1 MILTDPEWQA
11 VLLSLKVSSLAVALS
26 LPFGIFFAWLLVRR
40 RFPGKALLDS
50 VLHLPLVLPPV
61 VVGYLLLI
69 SMGRRGFIGEK
80 LYDWFGLTFAFS
92 WRGAVLAAAVMSF
105 PLMVRAIRLALEG
118 VDMKLEQAARTLGAG
133 RWRVFSPSRF
143 PDVTRHYCRDGTGL
157 RPLAGRVWR
166 DHHLRLEHPRR
177 DANDSVGHVYPD
189 SNAGRRGRG
198 GAAVYHFNR
207 ISPGIAA
214 GVGMASAAEPRADGE
229 ISMLELNFTQT
240 LGNHTLTLNETLPAS
255 GITAIFGVSGAGKTS
270 LINAISG
277 LTRPQSGRI
286 VLNNRVLND
295 VENKVYLTPDKRR
308 IGYVFQD
315 ARLFP
320 HYSVRGNLRYG
331 MAKSMAGQ
339 FDKLVTLLGIEPL
352 LDRLP
357 SSLSGGEKQ
366 RVAIGRA
373 LLTAPELLLLDEPLA
388 SLDIPRKREL
398 LPYLQRL
405 TREINIPM
413 LYVSHSLDEI
423 LHLADKVLVLE
434 EGSVKAFGNLEE
446 VWGSSVM
453 HPWLPRE
460 QQSSILKVSVLEHH
474 PHYAMTALALGDQH
488 LWVNKIDKPLQSALR
503 IRIQA
508 SDVSLV
514 LQPPLQTSIRN
525 ILRAKVAECF
535 DDNGQVEVKLEVG
548 SRTLWARIS
557 PWARDELG
565 IKPGLWLYAQIKSVS
580 ITA

>member
-1 MILTDPEWQA
+1 
-11 VLLSLKVSSLAVALS
+11 
-26 LPFGIFFAWLLVRR
+26 
-40 RFPGKALLDS
+40 
-50 VLHLPLVLPPV
+50 
-61 VVGYLLLI
+61 
-69 SMGRRGFIGEK
+69 
-80 LYDWFGLTFAFS
+80 
-92 WRGAVLAAAVMSF
+92 
-105 PLMVRAIRLALEG
+105 
-118 VDMKLEQAARTLGAG
+118 
-133 RWRVFSPSRF
+133 
-143 PDVTRHYCRDGTGL
+143 
-157 RPLAGRVWR
+157 
-166 DHHLRLEHPRR
+166 
-177 DANDSVGHVYPD
+177 
-189 SNAGRRGRG
+189 
-198 GAAVYHFNR
+198 
-207 ISPGIAA
+207 
-214 GVGMASAAEPRADGE
+214 
-229 ISMLELNFTQT
+229 MLELNFTQT
-240 LGNHTLTLNETLPAS
+240 LGSHTLTLNETLPAS

-295 VENKVYLTPDKRR
+295 AEKKVCLSPDKRR

-339 FDKLVTLLGIEPL
+339 FDKLVALLGIEPL

-405 TREINIPM
+405 AREINVPM

-434 EGSVKAFGNLEE
+434 AGRVKAFGNLEE

-453 HPWLPRE
+453 HP
-460 QQSSILKVSVLEHH
+460 
-474 PHYAMTALALGDQH
+474 
-488 LWVNKIDKPLQSALR
+488 
-503 IRIQA
+503 
-508 SDVSLV
+508 
-514 LQPPLQTSIRN
+514 LQTSIRN
-525 ILRAKVAECF
+525 ILRAKVAQCF
-535 DDNGQVEVKLEVG
+535 DDNGQVEVQLEVG
-548 SRTLWARIS
+548 NRTLWARIS

>member
-1 MILTDPEWQA
+1 
-11 VLLSLKVSSLAVALS
+11 
-26 LPFGIFFAWLLVRR
+26 
-40 RFPGKALLDS
+40 
-50 VLHLPLVLPPV
+50 
-61 VVGYLLLI
+61 
-69 SMGRRGFIGEK
+69 
-80 LYDWFGLTFAFS
+80 
-92 WRGAVLAAAVMSF
+92 
-105 PLMVRAIRLALEG
+105 
-118 VDMKLEQAARTLGAG
+118 
-133 RWRVFSPSRF
+133 
-143 PDVTRHYCRDGTGL
+143 
-157 RPLAGRVWR
+157 
-166 DHHLRLEHPRR
+166 
-177 DANDSVGHVYPD
+177 
-189 SNAGRRGRG
+189 
-198 GAAVYHFNR
+198 
-207 ISPGIAA
+207 
-214 GVGMASAAEPRADGE
+214 
-229 ISMLELNFTQT
+229 MLELHFTQT

-286 VLNNRVLND
+286 VLNDRVLND
-295 VENKVYLTPDKRR
+295 VENKIYLSPDKRR

-366 RVAIGRA
+366 RVSIGRA

-423 LHLADKVLVLE
+423 LHLADRVLVLE

-525 ILRAKVAECF
+525 ILPK
-535 DDNGQVEVKLEVG
+535 
-548 SRTLWARIS
+548 SR
-557 PWARDELG
+557 
-565 IKPGLWLYAQIKSVS
+565 SVLM
-580 ITA
+580 ITVRWK